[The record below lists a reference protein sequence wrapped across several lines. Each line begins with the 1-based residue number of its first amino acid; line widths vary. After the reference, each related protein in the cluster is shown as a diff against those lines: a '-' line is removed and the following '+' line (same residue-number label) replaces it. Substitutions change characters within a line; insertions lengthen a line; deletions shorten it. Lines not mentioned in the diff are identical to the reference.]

1 MEFPNTLQ
9 DFINRHVIQ
18 VDFNTWGYN
27 ISWKSKYIDEMPS
40 RPQPFCFKLKNNL
53 YIAGNCTIAWYPS
66 RLNEKERNLMCTSCR
81 GFTSCYNSNGT
92 RKASKAIYCCC
103 CDKFNLSDEKYYR
116 NICSLPRPI
125 ENLTNL
131 KVTTNKN
138 ESLALIDFH
147 DQTDCR
153 DKIWIFAEKEEKF
166 EEHCDP
172 NSEPCVEC
180 KEHPL
185 TPSMSHNEY
194 NKYNHSRH
202 SSWKMNIMNIQ

>member
-1 MEFPNTLQ
+1 M
-9 DFINRHVIQ
+9 
-18 VDFNTWGYN
+18 
-27 ISWKSKYIDEMPS
+27 
-40 RPQPFCFKLKNNL
+40 
-53 YIAGNCTIAWYPS
+53 
-66 RLNEKERNLMCTSCR
+66 
-81 GFTSCYNSNGT
+81 
-92 RKASKAIYCCC
+92 
-103 CDKFNLSDEKYYR
+103 SDEKYYR

-138 ESLALIDFH
+138 ESLALINFY

-166 EEHCDP
+166 EEHWDP

-180 KEHPL
+180 IEHPL
-185 TPSMSHNEY
+185 NTSMSYNEY
-194 NKYNHSRH
+194 NKYNHRRH